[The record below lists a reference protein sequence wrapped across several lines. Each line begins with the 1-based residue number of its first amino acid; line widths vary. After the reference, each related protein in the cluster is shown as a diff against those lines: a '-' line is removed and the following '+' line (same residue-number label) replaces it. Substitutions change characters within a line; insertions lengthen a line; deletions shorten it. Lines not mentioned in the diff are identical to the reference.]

1 MAIVKTVNFY
11 YFRQAFYAHE
21 RQDQF
26 SSAALREIFDWLE
39 SVSEDSGENMELD
52 VIAICCDFAEFTIDE
67 FIREYGVD
75 VSDCNDEKQHGE
87 AVENYLQ
94 NNGGWYSWV
103 DDETIVFSV
112 F

>member
-1 MAIVKTVNFY
+1 MAIVQTINSASA
-11 YFRQAFYAHE
+11 FRQAFYAYE

-26 SSAALREIFDWLE
+26 SYTALSEIFDYLNDMGDD
-39 SVSEDSGENMELD
+39 VELD
-52 VIAICCDFAEFTIDE
+52 VIGICCDFAECTIDE
-67 FIREYGVD
+67 FVRDYGVD

-94 NNGGWYSWV
+94 NSGGWYSWV

>member
-1 MAIVKTVNFY
+1 MAIVQTINSFSA
-11 YFRQAFYAHE
+11 FRQAFFAYE

-26 SSAALREIFDWLE
+26 SYTALSEIFDYLNDFDDN
-39 SVSEDSGENMELD
+39 VELD
-52 VIAICCDFAEFTIDE
+52 VIGICCDFAECTIGE
-67 FIREYGVD
+67 FIRDYGVD
-75 VSDCNDEKQHGE
+75 VSEYNDEKQHGE

-94 NNGGWYSWV
+94 NSGGWYSWI